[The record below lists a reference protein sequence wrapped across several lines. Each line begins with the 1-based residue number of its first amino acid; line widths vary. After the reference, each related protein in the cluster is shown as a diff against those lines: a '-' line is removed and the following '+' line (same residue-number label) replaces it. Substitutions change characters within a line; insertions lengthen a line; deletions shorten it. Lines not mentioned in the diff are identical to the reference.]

1 MSSDST
7 IQEIF
12 KTILTNTNI
21 SKRVFI
27 SGKDAKLLFDFWS
40 KEENQGFRDML
51 DETAD
56 FKNNKP
62 SEIAKSEMN
71 KDILNK
77 QLVVNSFVNRT
88 LIPRIIDA
96 SVSRN
101 LKIKRLWEQFVPKEP
116 DIFTTSHFS
125 SARFGTEFGP
135 EFDTEFGP
143 EINELN
149 VSTSNPN
156 NELKYKYD
164 FLKALIER
172 MNEGGNQFIEGM
184 SEEGDQVIETTANML
199 NQFIIL
205 FFQLA
210 INSALIL
217 KLIQETEVNSFQ
229 SADFKGKFNT
239 IIMVIFRIINN
250 LLEVSGLKSAVISVS
265 KKIFNMFLCFVIVC
279 IMIKTGIGAYLIKL
293 IFNGFLIILNYFFS
307 DVYDKYFQYI
317 KKLLTDKIFITI
329 DDLITNY
336 FINFFKNK
344 LLNGEF
350 LEWFKTTVRDITGPL
365 IQGGVESLTDT
376 IAKTSETTLAAIAQ
390 SGETTLEEIAKN
402 GQLIHA
408 AIETS
413 GQATL
418 TAIKTSDITLIKP
431 FFGKVVERL
440 ALVAAVSSNNP
451 TVNFDN
457 FLAAFKNT
465 DPTQDDNKEID
476 EILKSLLH
484 RSNFDPES
492 IFQGRLSQLD
502 EQIVQKVIARLGE
515 QGDPSIINNVLNNL
529 FQLLSNAAFSG
540 ITAAISPTLREITF
554 YGGKKG
560 KNKKSKTI
568 NKKTKPK
575 RKTKK
580 IKNKRKTKKMKNK
593 RRARKIKKSKKI

>member
-7 IQEIF
+7 IQDIF
-12 KTILTNTNI
+12 KTILTNKNI
-21 SKRVFI
+21 SKRVII
-27 SGKDAKLLFDFWS
+27 SGKDAENLFDFWS
-40 KEENQGFRDML
+40 KNQSFKYML

-56 FKNNKP
+56 FKDNKP
-62 SEIAKSEMN
+62 SEIAN
-71 KDILNK
+71 KGIWNK
-77 QLVVNSFVNRT
+77 QSFVNRI
-88 LIPRIIDA
+88 LIPRIMDA
-96 SVSRN
+96 SVSTDA
-101 LKIKRLWEQFVPKEP
+101 KIKGLWEQFVPKKPTILTSPFYYTP
-116 DIFTTSHFS
+116 D
-125 SARFGTEFGP
+125 FG
-135 EFDTEFGP
+135 EFDLYRNDP
-143 EINELN
+143 
-149 VSTSNPN
+149 TSNPG
-156 NELKYKYD
+156 NEYELENKYA
-164 FLKALIER
+164 FLEALIKS
-172 MNEGGNQFIEGM
+172 MNDESKQLIEGM

-217 KLIQETEVNSFQ
+217 KLIQETEVNSFKSDTFQ
-229 SADFKGKFNT
+229 MKIKT

-250 LLEVSGLKSAVISVS
+250 LLEVSGLKSTVISVS

-307 DVYDKYFQYI
+307 DVYDEYFKYI
-317 KKLLTDKIFITI
+317 KTLLTDKIFISL

-376 IAKTSETTLAAIAQ
+376 IAKTSGETLTAIAQ
-390 SGETTLEEIAKN
+390 SSEGTLVAIAES
-402 GQLIHA
+402 GQSIHA

-418 TAIKTSDITLIKP
+418 TAIAKSDTLIKP
-431 FFGKVVERL
+431 FFGEVAKRL

-451 TVNFDN
+451 TVVFDKL
-457 FLAAFKNT
+457 LAAFKNT
-465 DPTQDDNKEID
+465 NPKEDDNNEID
-476 EILKSLLH
+476 EILKTLLDK
-484 RSNFDPES
+484 SNVDIDS
-492 IFQGRLSQLD
+492 IFQGRL
-502 EQIVQKVIARLGE
+502 EQRQQEVIVQKVIDRLGE
-515 QGDPSIINNVLNNL
+515 QGDPSIINNVLGKL
-529 FQLLSNAAFSG
+529 FELLGNAAFSG
-540 ITAAISPTLREITF
+540 ITTAMISNPTFSPLRQITNF

-580 IKNKRKTKKMKNK
+580 MKNK
-593 RRARKIKKSKKI
+593 RRAKKVKKSKKI

>member
-7 IQEIF
+7 IQDIF
-12 KTILTNTNI
+12 KTILTNKNI
-21 SKRVFI
+21 SKRVII
-27 SGKDAKLLFDFWS
+27 SGKDAENLFDFWS
-40 KEENQGFRDML
+40 KNQSFKYML

-56 FKNNKP
+56 FKDNKP
-62 SEIAKSEMN
+62 SEIAN
-71 KDILNK
+71 KGIWNK
-77 QLVVNSFVNRT
+77 QSFVNRI
-88 LIPRIIDA
+88 LIPRIMDA
-96 SVSRN
+96 SVSTDA
-101 LKIKRLWEQFVPKEP
+101 KIKGLWEQFVPKKPTILTSPFYYTP
-116 DIFTTSHFS
+116 D
-125 SARFGTEFGP
+125 FG
-135 EFDTEFGP
+135 EFDLYRNDP
-143 EINELN
+143 
-149 VSTSNPN
+149 TSNPG
-156 NELKYKYD
+156 NEYELENKYA
-164 FLKALIER
+164 FLEALIKS
-172 MNEGGNQFIEGM
+172 MNDESKQLIEGM

-217 KLIQETEVNSFQ
+217 KLIQETEVNSFKSDTFQ
-229 SADFKGKFNT
+229 MKIKT

-250 LLEVSGLKSAVISVS
+250 LLEVSGLKSTVISVS

-307 DVYDKYFQYI
+307 DVYDEYFKTI
-317 KKLLTDKIFITI
+317 KTLLTDKIFISL

-376 IAKTSETTLAAIAQ
+376 IAKTSGETLTAIAQ
-390 SGETTLEEIAKN
+390 SSEGTLVAIAES
-402 GQLIHA
+402 GQSIHA

-413 GQATL
+413 GEATL
-418 TAIKTSDITLIKP
+418 TAIAKSDTLIKP
-431 FFGKVVERL
+431 FFGEVAKRL

-451 TVNFDN
+451 TVVFDKL
-457 FLAAFKNT
+457 LAAFKNT
-465 DPTQDDNKEID
+465 NPKEDDNNEID
-476 EILKSLLH
+476 EILKTLLDK
-484 RSNFDPES
+484 SNVDIDS
-492 IFQGRLSQLD
+492 IFQGRL
-502 EQIVQKVIARLGE
+502 EQRQQEVIVQKVIDRLGE
-515 QGDPSIINNVLNNL
+515 QGDPSIINNVLGKL
-529 FQLLSNAAFSG
+529 FELLGNAAFSG
-540 ITAAISPTLREITF
+540 ITTAMISNPTFSPLRQITNF

-580 IKNKRKTKKMKNK
+580 MKNK
-593 RRARKIKKSKKI
+593 RRAKKIKKSKKI